1 MNRVSNQAPQHQG
14 RWRIALIQSD
24 IVLGEPEVNRANL
37 ELAMEQ
43 AATAAEKPDIILLP
57 ELWNTGYALTE
68 IGALADPEG
77 RDSRKWLASFA
88 IRHGIHVVGGSIAEI
103 REGQVYNTMP
113 VFNRSGEEVA
123 SYSKVHLFRLME
135 EEKYLQPGERS
146 VTFVLDGQQ
155 AGAAICYDIRFPELV
170 RTLALRGAKLLFVA
184 AEWPHP
190 RLNHWRTLLAARAI
204 ENQMYVIA
212 CNRTGTSG
220 GDTFCGHSLII
231 DPWGDIVAEGGE
243 GEEIV
248 TGSIDLSLV
257 DQVRRRIPVFA
268 DRRPQLYE

>member
-1 MNRVSNQAPQHQG
+1 MNPVSTQTLHLQDC
-14 RWRIALIQSD
+14 WRIALIQCD
-24 IVLGEPEVNRANL
+24 IVLGKPKVNRANL

-77 RDSRKWLASFA
+77 RDSRKWLSSFA
-88 IRHGIHVVGGSIAEI
+88 RRHAIHVVGGSIAEI

-113 VFNRSGEEVA
+113 VINRSGEEVA
-123 SYSKVHLFRLME
+123 SYSKIHLFRLME

-146 VTFVLDGQQ
+146 VTFELDGLQ
-155 AGAAICYDIRFPELV
+155 AGAAICYDIRFPELA
-170 RTLALRGAKLLFVA
+170 RRLALQGAKLLFVA

-190 RLNHWRTLLAARAI
+190 RLNHWRMLLAARAI
-204 ENQMYVIA
+204 ENQMYVVA
-212 CNRTGTSG
+212 CNRTGKSG
-220 GDTFCGHSLII
+220 SDAFFGHSLII
-231 DPWGDIVAEGGE
+231 DPWGEIVAEGGE

-257 DQVRRRIPVFA
+257 DQVRRQIPVFA
-268 DRRPQLYE
+268 DRRPRCYE